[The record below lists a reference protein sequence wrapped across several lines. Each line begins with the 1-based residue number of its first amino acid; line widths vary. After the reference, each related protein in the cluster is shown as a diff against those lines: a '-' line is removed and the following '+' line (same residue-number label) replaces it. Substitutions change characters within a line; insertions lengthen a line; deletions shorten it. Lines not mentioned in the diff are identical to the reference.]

1 MEYWFIRTR
10 SKRSKNDFPNL
21 IMKVKVIESSNKL
34 ESNLRIASF
43 PQFEDKFK
51 KFKDNNLKSISS
63 TIIYTQDAYVGW
75 SLLWWIT

>member
-1 MEYWFIRTR
+1 
-10 SKRSKNDFPNL
+10 
-21 IMKVKVIESSNKL
+21 MKVKVIESSNKL

-75 SLLWWIT
+75 SLL